1 MSLIEMIPSDL
12 LPIVVSAATSV
23 GTTYL
28 SSGENG
34 PVQTLSDIWYKMG
47 FGKWSEDVKDE
58 RYRRELIRENSQ
70 INETGELV
78 AKELVKIPE
87 KNLHAPRENIARPVI
102 SALPD
107 YSSEEHTRKM
117 FAKLLAASL
126 DERKDHIAQQA
137 FVEIVKNMAPID
149 ALILKKIFDSNGSWP
164 ISEIWCQNPNNTYK
178 VLFTNLICDI
188 SDDENYDHN
197 ASSLSNLS
205 RLGLVAIN
213 HGSTLSKEGS
223 YDNLKRSSI
232 FKKYDDENNK
242 SISNAKAIPA
252 SVLNED
258 QQKTRQSIIDTEIKL
273 HEGYV
278 SLTPFGKNFCI
289 ICLSD

>member
-12 LPIVVSAATSV
+12 LPIVVSAATSI

-87 KNLHAPRENIARPVI
+87 KNLHEPRENIARPII

-107 YSSEEHTRKM
+107 YSSEDHTRKM
-117 FAKLLAASL
+117 FAKLLASSL
-126 DERKDHIAQQA
+126 DERKDHISQQA
-137 FVEIVKNMAPID
+137 FVEIVKNMSPID
-149 ALILKKIFDSNGSWP
+149 ALILKKIFDSNGNWP
-164 ISEIWCQNPNNTYK
+164 VGNIWHEKPDNTYK
-178 VLFTNLICDI
+178 ILFTNLICNI

-205 RLGLVAIN
+205 RLGLISLN
-213 HGSTLSKEGS
+213 HESSLSKEGV
-223 YDNLKRSSI
+223 YDNLKRTYV
-232 FKKYDDENNK
+232 FREFDDDNNK
-242 SISNAKAIPA
+242 SISSAKDIPT
-252 SVLNED
+252 STLSDD
-258 QQKTRQSIIDTEIKL
+258 QQHRRQEIIDTEIKL
-273 HEGYV
+273 KEGYV
-278 SLTPFGKNFCI
+278 SITPFGKDFCI